1 MPTYDLRVGEGVNM
15 IRLTDQDDTIR
26 IAVEGSSQVVVFDFE
41 TFHHFMHIANTAHAI
56 MAKRHCDECNNQEE
70 EHNHDRH
77 H

>member
-15 IRLTDQDDTIR
+15 IRLTDNGDTIR
-26 IAVEGSSQVVVFDFE
+26 VAIEGNSQVVIFDFE
-41 TFHHFMHIANTAHAI
+41 TFHHFMHMASTAHSI
-56 MAKRHCDECNNQEE
+56 MASRRCDECNNEE